1 MKRRTWMAVV
11 SGLILSSFAVA
22 QAPSHFDLSGNVS
35 FGGAKL
41 FNAPSSS
48 KVNAFGWQTSGVTR
62 LNRWLG
68 VTSQFGSGYASSNS
82 LDLIGFTGS
91 AKMNHYSMLVGPRII
106 LPTRSRVSPF
116 VEGLVGADRSSTNL
130 TGNGVSVTGR
140 ELQLAYAVG
149 GGALIDMTRR
159 FGLNFEAQ
167 YFKTEHT
174 VAFTGWQPANFQISA
189 GIVIHMFGGRTPQIA
204 EQHPQIPQTT
214 TASAEPA
221 AQPVPAA
228 EAPAPAIS
236 TVASVQPVNSAPI
249 QRQVQPQSLVAA
261 PEPSPSVASV
271 SGPAIAPAAVA
282 AAPVAPS
289 MPAPVVSA
297 KAVVP
302 VQPAQRAQLIA
313 QPTVSAP
320 AQIPATAVVA
330 RMSIPTQTQAAPMS
344 LGEYARRIREQR
356 QRERRQQQ

>member
-1 MKRRTWMAVV
+1 
-11 SGLILSSFAVA
+11 VA
-22 QAPSHFDLSGNVS
+22 QTPSHFDLSGNAS

-48 KVNAFGWQTSGVTR
+48 QVSSFGWQTSGVTR
-62 LNRWLG
+62 VNRWLG

-130 TGNGVSVTGR
+130 TSNGLSVTGR

-149 GGALIDMTRR
+149 GGAVIDMTRR
-159 FGLNFEAQ
+159 FGLNVEAQ
-167 YFKTEHT
+167 YFQTEHT

-214 TASAEPA
+214 TASVEPA
-221 AQPVPAA
+221 PQPAPAA
-228 EAPAPAIS
+228 EAPVPAIS
-236 TVASVQPVNSAPI
+236 TVASVQPVSSTA
-249 QRQVQPQSLVAA
+249 VQPQPVQSQAYVAM
-261 PEPSPSVASV
+261 PETSAAVIPV
-271 SGPAIAPAAVA
+271 SKPVIAVA
-282 AAPVAPS
+282 AAPVVPSTLAPVMS
-289 MPAPVVSA
+289 AKSIAPVQPAPRPQVAAQPVVSA
-297 KAVVP
+297 
-302 VQPAQRAQLIA
+302 Q
-313 QPTVSAP
+313 
-320 AQIPATAVVA
+320 AQIPASAVVA
-330 RMSIPTQTQAAPMS
+330 RMNIPAQTQAAPMS

-356 QRERRQQQ
+356 QRERQQQQ

>member
-1 MKRRTWMAVV
+1 VKRRTWMAVV

-22 QAPSHFDLSGNVS
+22 QTPSHFDLSGNVS

-48 KVNAFGWQTSGVTR
+48 QVNAFGWQTSGVTR
-62 LNRWLG
+62 VNRWLG
-68 VTSQFGSGYASSNS
+68 VTSQFGSGYASSNA

-106 LPTRSRVSPF
+106 LPTRTRVSPF

-130 TGNGVSVTGR
+130 TSNGLSVTGR

-159 FGLNFEAQ
+159 FGVNFEAQ
-167 YFKTEHT
+167 YFQTEHT

-204 EQHPQIPQTT
+204 EQRPQIPQTT

-221 AQPVPAA
+221 PQ
-228 EAPAPAIS
+228 PAPAVEASASPTS
-236 TVASVQPVNSAPI
+236 TLAAVQPVTSSSVQP
-249 QRQVQPQSLVAA
+249 QQVQSQAFVAT
-261 PEPSPSVASV
+261 PESSASV
-271 SGPAIAPAAVA
+271 TPVPKPAIAVA

-289 MPAPVVSA
+289 MSAPVMSA
-297 KAVVP
+297 KAIAP
-302 VQPAQRAQLIA
+302 VQPAPRPQVVA
-313 QPTVSAP
+313 QPIVSAP
-320 AQIPATAVVA
+320 AQIPASAVVA
-330 RMSIPTQTQAAPMS
+330 RMTIPAQTQAAPMS

-356 QRERRQQQ
+356 QRERQQQQ